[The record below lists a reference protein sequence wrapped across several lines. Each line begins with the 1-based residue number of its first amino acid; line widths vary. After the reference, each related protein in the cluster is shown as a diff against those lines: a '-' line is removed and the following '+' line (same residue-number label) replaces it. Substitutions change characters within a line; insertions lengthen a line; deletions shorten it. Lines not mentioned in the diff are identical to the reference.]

1 MGIFASRAGC
11 PALERGLSR
20 GNRRCQRA
28 SPPAGTVEA
37 GAWLWQH
44 QGVTIRSE
52 LKGPLL
58 SLILDRPKANAFD
71 QAQLDALDQAF
82 LEAGETAGVS
92 VVILRGAGE
101 RAFSAGADMGAVG
114 PLAEPDG
121 LSRWTSQAHA
131 VLDRISGFKVPVIAA
146 IQHPAVGGGFE
157 LALAC
162 HLRVMSRT
170 AHLALPEI
178 QRGYLPS
185 WGALERL
192 VPLAGPGLA
201 LDMLLTGRRVQADE
215 ALARGLVHRVADDAE
230 VEARKLAEHIAG
242 LPPLAVGAA
251 LSQMAG
257 VARGDD
263 VVHIRQRELAD
274 LEKLVRT
281 EDTVEG
287 VLAFFE
293 KRKPNFKGR

>member
-1 MGIFASRAGC
+1 M
-11 PALERGLSR
+11 
-20 GNRRCQRA
+20 
-28 SPPAGTVEA
+28 TVEPRA
-37 GAWLWQH
+37 RLWQH
-44 QGVTIRSE
+44 HGVTIRSE
-52 LKGPLL
+52 LEAPLL
-58 SLILDRPKANAFD
+58 TLTLDRPKANAFD
-71 QAQLDALDQAF
+71 QAQLDALEQAF
-82 LEAGETAGVS
+82 RQARDTAGVS
-92 VVILRGAGE
+92 VVILRGAGD

-121 LSRWTSQAHA
+121 LSRWTAQARA
-131 VLDRISGFKVPVIAA
+131 VLDGIRDLPVPVIAA

-162 HLRVMSRT
+162 HLRVMSQN

-192 VPLAGPGLA
+192 APLAGPGIA
-201 LDMLLTGRRVQADE
+201 LDMLLTGRRVPAEE
-215 ALARGLVHRVADDAE
+215 ALARGLVHRVVDDAE
-230 VEARKLAEHIAG
+230 AGARELAEHIAS
-242 LPPLAVGAA
+242 LPPLAVRAA

-257 VARGDD
+257 AARGDD
-263 VVHIRQRELAD
+263 VARIRERELAD

-293 KRKPNFKGR
+293 KRKPRFKGR